1 MVKAKKSLGQN
12 FLKDEEVLRK
22 IVEAAELKKEDQ
34 LVEIGPGQGFL
45 TKALLEKSDKLIAV
59 ELDDRLI
66 VALLERFKRHPGFVL
81 KHENALQ
88 FIPPAGP
95 YKIVANIPYYI
106 TSPLLNHFLLEQ
118 FQYGNPPELMVLMVQ
133 KEVAEKICAKNK
145 GESVLSLEVKL
156 FGEVEMVTKVPN
168 TAFLPMPSVDSAVIK
183 IRVAKEPK
191 IKGDLKKIFWI
202 FHVSFAQRRK
212 KLSNNLAAVLQKEPA
227 EMRTLLESIDI
238 HTDKRAEELSFEE
251 WQKLYDKISELR

>member
-1 MVKAKKSLGQN
+1 MKAKKSLGQN

-22 IVEAAELKKEDQ
+22 IVEAAELKRDDQ
-34 LVEIGPGQGFL
+34 LLEIGPGQGFL

-66 VALLERFKRHPGFVL
+66 VGLLERFKKYPGFVL

-88 FIPPAGP
+88 FTPPAGA

-118 FQYGNPPELMVLMVQ
+118 FQHGNPPELMVLMVQ
-133 KEVAEKICAKNK
+133 KEVAEKIVAKNK

-156 FGEVEMVTKVPN
+156 FGEVELVTKVPA
-168 TAFLPMPSVDSAVIK
+168 TAFFPAPSVDSAVIK
-183 IRVAKEPK
+183 VRVAKAPK
-191 IKGDLKKIFWI
+191 VKGDLKKIFWL

-212 KLSNNLAAVLQKEPA
+212 KLSNNLAAVLHKEPS
-227 EMRTLLESIDI
+227 EMREMLENLQI
-238 HTDKRAEELSFEE
+238 HPDKRAEELSFEE
-251 WQKLYDKISELR
+251 WQKLYDAVSELR